1 MTGNAI
7 LIVDDEPANRR
18 TIIRQFDQY
27 DFLFLEAGNGLEA
40 LNLLTTDMPDLIL
53 LDIRMP
59 VMDGFGFLEQYADQY
74 ERNRVPVCVM
84 TGMGDAQTRLQSI
97 ALGADD
103 FITKP
108 FDPIELETRITS
120 LLRISTF
127 QRGLVTLNA
136 NLEKLIRVRTS
147 KLQQTLDE
155 LEESRR
161 KNVRAY
167 REMINRICSLS
178 SLNPLAVNGRS
189 NRVGVCAAAIA
200 WLLGLPAE
208 TSENIALS
216 AQLHD
221 IGMLALPERLRGS
234 DPTTLNSMDREVY
247 FSHALIGSQL
257 FADSDIPLLQLTH
270 KICASHH
277 EHFDGSGHPNRL
289 RSNDIPLEARI
300 FSIAFSIVEHLQ
312 PGTLRDN
319 QLHAIRNL
327 LQEGA
332 NRQFDPDVLSLLLES
347 EDSLKNL
354 IDQCV

>member
-1 MTGNAI
+1 MASNTI
-7 LIVDDEPANRR
+7 LIIDDEPANRR

-27 DFLFLEAGNGLEA
+27 DFQFQEAGNGQEA
-40 LNLLTTDMPDLIL
+40 LKVLTTAMPDLIL

-59 VMDGFGFLEQYADQY
+59 VMDGFGFLRQYNDQY
-74 ERNRVPVCVM
+74 GRNRAPVCVM
-84 TGMGDAQTRLQSI
+84 TGMGDAQTRLQSV

-108 FDPIELETRITS
+108 FDSIELETRVTS

-127 QRGLVTLNA
+127 QRDLLTLNT

-178 SLNPLAVNGRS
+178 SLNQLAVNGRP
-189 NRVGVCAAAIA
+189 NGVGVCAAAIA

-208 TSENIALS
+208 TSENIALA

-221 IGMLALPERLRGS
+221 IGMLALPERLRCV
-234 DPTTLNSMDREVY
+234 DATTLNSLDRRVY
-247 FSHALIGSQL
+247 FSHTLIGSQL
-257 FADSDIPLLQLTH
+257 FADSDIPLLQLAH
-270 KICASHH
+270 NICAGHH
-277 EHFDGSGHPNRL
+277 EHFDGSGNPNNL
-289 RSNDIPLEARI
+289 RSSDIPLEARI
-300 FSIAFSIVEHLQ
+300 FSIAFSIVENMQ
-312 PGTLRDN
+312 PGQPRDN
-319 QLHAIRNL
+319 QLLAIRNL
-327 LQEGA
+327 LREGA
-332 NRQFDPDVLSLLLES
+332 NRKFDPDIVNLLLES
-347 EDSLKNL
+347 EDSLENL